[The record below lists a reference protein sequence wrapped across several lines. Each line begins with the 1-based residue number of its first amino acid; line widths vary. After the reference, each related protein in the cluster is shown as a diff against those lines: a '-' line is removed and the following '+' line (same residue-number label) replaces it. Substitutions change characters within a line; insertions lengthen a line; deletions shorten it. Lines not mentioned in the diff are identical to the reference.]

1 MSRPDNSLSARQV
14 GQMVRQLE
22 FYFSD
27 LNLKRDAFLQRQLRR
42 DSTAGG
48 WVPLSVVA
56 SFNKMKKLAGGYVHL
71 GAVCSAV
78 LQSSGLVLG
87 AGSIAASA
95 AGGED
100 APHDGA
106 DDVGEGDPCL
116 RDASRPPAS
125 SRSGALRLPTI
136 HEH

>member
-87 AGSIAASA
+87 AGSRGCEHPRGRPSST
-95 AGGED
+95 
-100 APHDGA
+100 PGA
-106 DDVGEGDPCL
+106 CSPDHPD
-116 RDASRPPAS
+116 
-125 SRSGALRLPTI
+125 
-136 HEH
+136 